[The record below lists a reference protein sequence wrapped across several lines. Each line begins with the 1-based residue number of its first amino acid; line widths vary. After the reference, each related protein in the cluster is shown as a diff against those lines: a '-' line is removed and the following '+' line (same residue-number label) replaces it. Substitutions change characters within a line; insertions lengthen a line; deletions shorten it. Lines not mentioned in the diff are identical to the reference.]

1 MNVMTVLIDDLTS
14 SATTPIGSLGG
25 AQEEILYSVMKII
38 HRQSPA
44 AVRAAA
50 SSSSSSEKVL
60 RLSCCCRISELI
72 PLVRQLH
79 DHVRAMSAEAAP
91 SKAA

>member
-1 MNVMTVLIDDLTS
+1 MNVMTVLIDDLMS
-14 SATTPIGSLGG
+14 SATSPIGSLGG

-44 AVRAAA
+44 AVQTAV
-50 SSSSSSEKVL
+50 SSSSSSDKVL

-79 DHVRAMSAEAAP
+79 DHVRAMSSQAAP